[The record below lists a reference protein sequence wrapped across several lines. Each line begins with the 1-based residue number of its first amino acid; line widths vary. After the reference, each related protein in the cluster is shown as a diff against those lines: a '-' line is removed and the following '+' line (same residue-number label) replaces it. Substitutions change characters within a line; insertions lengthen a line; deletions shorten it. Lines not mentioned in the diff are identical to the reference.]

1 MEKLKNLD
9 FFDLNEKIIKD
20 LQEDIEM
27 AKKGKAQARLKFDF

>member
-27 AKKGKAQARLKFDF
+27 AKKGKA